1 MYILMSLI
9 FYFKLVLSKK
19 ANILYK
25 FKWFAFSII
34 TSIIH
39 SELQTTETLLMY
51 QQMVMQRTSTIVGHA
66 IFFFPWLSCFC
77 FCNHINSVCQR
88 QNWFS
93 SSSQRATAIDLSFCY
108 QRDQRPLNLKSSL
121 TSSQSPSNSQ
131 FNQFFSH
138 DAFQIYLWI
147 SSLTASIL
155 DKVHVPVVCSASLIT
170 IL

>member
-1 MYILMSLI
+1 MICLLHYHLNNSLRTANHGNIINVPTNGYAKNIYNSRTCNI
-9 FYFKLVLSKK
+9 FLPMAPLFLFPQS
-19 ANILYK
+19 
-25 FKWFAFSII
+25 
-34 TSIIH
+34 H
-39 SELQTTETLLMY
+39 QT
-51 QQMVMQRTSTIVGHA
+51 
-66 IFFFPWLSCFC
+66 
-77 FCNHINSVCQR
+77 VCQK

-93 SSSQRATAIDLSFCY
+93 SSPQRATAIDLSFCY
-108 QRDQRPLNLKSSL
+108 QRDQGPLSLKSSL
-121 TSSQSPSNSQ
+121 TSSQPPSNSQ